1 MSTATWIG
9 SLAAIIS
16 VASFTPQAW
25 KIIKERH
32 SEGLS
37 AFTYALACVGF
48 TLWVS
53 YGVLRGDW
61 AIIVPNS
68 ICLLLAAF
76 ILLLILLPEQKTEQ
90 VARAVDPAPDA

>member
-1 MSTATWIG
+1 MSI
-9 SLAAIIS
+9 AAWVGGVAAAVS

-32 SEGLS
+32 TAGLS
-37 AFTYALACVGF
+37 AATYGLTCIGF
-48 TLWVS
+48 VLWVS

-68 ICLLLAAF
+68 ICLALSGF
-76 ILLLILLPEQKTEQ
+76 ILFLILLPDEKTEK
-90 VARAVDPAPDA
+90 VARAVDPAAHD